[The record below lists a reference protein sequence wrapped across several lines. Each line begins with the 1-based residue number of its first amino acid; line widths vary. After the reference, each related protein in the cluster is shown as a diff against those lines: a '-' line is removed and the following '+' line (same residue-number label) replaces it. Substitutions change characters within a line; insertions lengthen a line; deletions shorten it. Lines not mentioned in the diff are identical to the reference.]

1 MTETLLMLYAMFAA
15 AGTFALLSLLGAAEL
30 HARRRRCRDA
40 ALRAKYLRIVMLYLL
55 AGEGPAPRFPMIR
68 RAGARLLLVETV
80 AGLAGVT
87 YGLDAAPL
95 RRIVAEYGLDA
106 WLLRRTARSRGY
118 RRARCLLLLS
128 RLPVGAAAA
137 EFAALTA
144 RYRMIRVEWVCSG
157 ELEVSG
163 VRALGRSRR
172 RCFRRLVLVDRARDS
187 EAGDFDAAASVATYD
202 YLLPVRAG
210 CFLLPGSV
218 ERLVAELGE
227 GRPGSLDL
235 IRSPLGEPA
244 ALLSREAVVAAGGF
258 GMRPLRGIP
267 RCRRRMLW
275 EPLLAA
281 PRSGVRM
288 PGRLRGLAAASL
300 AAAFAAAAAAGWWT
314 SAAALATLALVW
326 AGRECAARLAG
337 GTAFSAPGGLTAWR
351 RLFGHY

>member
-1 MTETLLMLYAMFAA
+1 MTCDGIDCMGISA
-15 AGTFALLSLLGAAEL
+15 
-30 HARRRRCRDA
+30 
-40 ALRAKYLRIVMLYLL
+40 
-55 AGEGPAPRFPMIR
+55 
-68 RAGARLLLVETV
+68 
-80 AGLAGVT
+80 
-87 YGLDAAPL
+87 
-95 RRIVAEYGLDA
+95 
-106 WLLRRTARSRGY
+106 
-118 RRARCLLLLS
+118 
-128 RLPVGAAAA
+128 
-137 EFAALTA
+137 
-144 RYRMIRVEWVCSG
+144 VCSG
-157 ELEVSG
+157 ITDEKQIENLLSVEYARYEVVLVLDAQRDTQAFRRIAARYQLIGVNCHPSEELPAAG
-163 VRALGRSRR
+163 IRGLYRSRQ
-172 RCFRRLVLVDRARDS
+172 RCYRRLVLLDRAHGKRSD
-187 EAGDFDAAASVATYD
+187 DFDAGVSVATYD

>member
-1 MTETLLMLYAMFAA
+1 MKPILLLLFAA
-15 AGTFALLSLLGAAEL
+15 TAACVGALLPLISR
-30 HARRRRCRDA
+30 ARS
-40 ALRAKYLRIVMLYLL
+40 K
-55 AGEGPAPRFPMIR
+55 
-68 RAGARLLLVETV
+68 RLLLNAVRRASSDAPDGIGISV
-80 AGLAGVT
+80 LCSGVT
-87 YGLDAAPL
+87 DAAQIENLLSPEYSRYEVIVVLDA
-95 RRIVAEYGLDA
+95 RRH
-106 WLLRRTARSRGY
+106 
-118 RRARCLLLLS
+118 
-128 RLPVGAAAA
+128 AA

-172 RCFRRLVLVDRARDS
+172 RCFRRLVLVDRAQDS

-202 YLLPVRAG
+202 Y
-210 CFLLPGSV
+210 LLPGSV

-281 PRSGVRM
+281 PRSGTRM
-288 PGRLRGLAAASL
+288 PGRLRGLASSSL

-326 AGRECAARLAG
+326 AGGECAARLAG
-337 GTAFSAPGGLTAWR
+337 GTAFSPPGGLTAWR

>member
-1 MTETLLMLYAMFAA
+1 MKPILLLLFAA
-15 AGTFALLSLLGAAEL
+15 TAACVGALLPLISR
-30 HARRRRCRDA
+30 ARS
-40 ALRAKYLRIVMLYLL
+40 K
-55 AGEGPAPRFPMIR
+55 
-68 RAGARLLLVETV
+68 RLLLNAVRRASSDAPDGIGISV
-80 AGLAGVT
+80 LCSGVT
-87 YGLDAAPL
+87 DAAQ
-95 RRIVAEYGLDA
+95 IEN
-106 WLLRRTARSRGY
+106 
-118 RRARCLLLLS
+118 LLS
-128 RLPVGAAAA
+128 PEYSRYEVIA

-172 RCFRRLVLVDRARDS
+172 RCFRRLVLVDRAQDS

-235 IRSPLGEPA
+235 IRSPLGEPV

-288 PGRLRGLAAASL
+288 PGRLRGLASSSL

-326 AGRECAARLAG
+326 AGGECAARLAG

>member
-1 MTETLLMLYAMFAA
+1 MKPILLLLFAA
-15 AGTFALLSLLGAAEL
+15 TAACVGALLPLISR
-30 HARRRRCRDA
+30 ARS
-40 ALRAKYLRIVMLYLL
+40 K
-55 AGEGPAPRFPMIR
+55 
-68 RAGARLLLVETV
+68 RLLLNAVRRASSDAPDGIGISV
-80 AGLAGVT
+80 LCSGVT
-87 YGLDAAPL
+87 DAAQIENLLSPEYSRYEVIVVLDA
-95 RRIVAEYGLDA
+95 RRH
-106 WLLRRTARSRGY
+106 
-118 RRARCLLLLS
+118 
-128 RLPVGAAAA
+128 AA

-281 PRSGVRM
+281 PRSADWR
-288 PGRLRGLAAASL
+288 
-300 AAAFAAAAAAGWWT
+300 
-314 SAAALATLALVW
+314 
-326 AGRECAARLAG
+326 
-337 GTAFSAPGGLTAWR
+337 WR
-351 RLFGHY
+351 RLPRLSPPRPLRGGGPPPPRSRPSRWYGPAGSAPRGSRAERPFRPREASRHGDAFSDTIKALKIFRYHKFLLPLPWQ

>member
-1 MTETLLMLYAMFAA
+1 MKPILLLLFAA
-15 AGTFALLSLLGAAEL
+15 TAACVGALLPLISR
-30 HARRRRCRDA
+30 ARS
-40 ALRAKYLRIVMLYLL
+40 K
-55 AGEGPAPRFPMIR
+55 
-68 RAGARLLLVETV
+68 RLLLNAVRRASSDAPDGIGISV
-80 AGLAGVT
+80 LCSGVT
-87 YGLDAAPL
+87 DAAQIENLLSPEYSRYEVIVVLDA
-95 RRIVAEYGLDA
+95 RRH
-106 WLLRRTARSRGY
+106 
-118 RRARCLLLLS
+118 
-128 RLPVGAAAA
+128 AA

-144 RYRMIRVEWVCSG
+144 RYHMIRVEWVCSG

-172 RCFRRLVLVDRARDS
+172 RCFRRLVLVDRAQDS

-267 RCRRRMLW
+267 RCRRRML
-275 EPLLAA
+275 
-281 PRSGVRM
+281 
-288 PGRLRGLAAASL
+288 
-300 AAAFAAAAAAGWWT
+300 
-314 SAAALATLALVW
+314 
-326 AGRECAARLAG
+326 
-337 GTAFSAPGGLTAWR
+337 
-351 RLFGHY
+351 

>member
-1 MTETLLMLYAMFAA
+1 MKPILLLLFAA
-15 AGTFALLSLLGAAEL
+15 TAACVGALLPLISR
-30 HARRRRCRDA
+30 ARS
-40 ALRAKYLRIVMLYLL
+40 K
-55 AGEGPAPRFPMIR
+55 
-68 RAGARLLLVETV
+68 RLLLNAVRRASSDAPDGIGISV
-80 AGLAGVT
+80 LCSGVT
-87 YGLDAAPL
+87 DAAQIENLLSPEYSRYEVIVVLDA
-95 RRIVAEYGLDA
+95 RRH
-106 WLLRRTARSRGY
+106 
-118 RRARCLLLLS
+118 
-128 RLPVGAAAA
+128 AA

-281 PRSGVRM
+281 PRSGTRM

-300 AAAFAAAAAAGWWT
+300 AAAFAAAAAAVDLRRR
-314 SAAALATLALVW
+314 ARDPR
-326 AGRECAARLAG
+326 AGMGRQGVRRAARG
-337 GTAFSAPGGLTAWR
+337 RNG
-351 RLFGHY
+351 LFGPGRPHGMETPFRTLLRH